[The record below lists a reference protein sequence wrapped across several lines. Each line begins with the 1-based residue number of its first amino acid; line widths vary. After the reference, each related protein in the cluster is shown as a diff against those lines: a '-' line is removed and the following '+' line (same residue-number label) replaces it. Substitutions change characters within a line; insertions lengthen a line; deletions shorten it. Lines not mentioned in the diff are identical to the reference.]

1 MAGGGFLGDDEPGE
15 IAEIN
20 VTPLVD
26 IMLVLLVI
34 FMATAT
40 YITSSSFEVELPK
53 AQSSSQ
59 QKPTGKAIQIVVHE
73 DGHLVVDDEKIES
86 DQLDAVLSKRISD
99 PNQVHAIVAADRHAH
114 YGTVVE
120 IIDHIRGHGIA
131 VFSLQVEHKH

>member
-1 MAGGGFLGDDEPGE
+1 MASGGFLADDEPGE

-26 IMLVLLVI
+26 IMLVLLVV

-40 YITSSSFEVELPK
+40 YITSGSLEVELPQ

-59 QKPTGKAIQIVVHE
+59 QKPSGKAIQIVVHE
-73 DGHLVVDDEKIES
+73 DGHLLVDNEKIES
-86 DQLDAVLSKRISD
+86 DELDALLMQRIQD
-99 PNQVHAIVAADRHAH
+99 PQQVHAIVAADRHAH

-120 IIDHIRGHGIA
+120 VIDHIRGHGIA
-131 VFSLQVEHKH
+131 VFSLQVEH

>member
-1 MAGGGFLGDDEPGE
+1 MASGGFLADDEPGE

-40 YITSSSFEVELPK
+40 YITSGSLEVELPQ

-59 QKPTGKAIQIVVHE
+59 QKPSGKAIQIVVHE
-73 DGHLVVDDEKIES
+73 DGHLLVDNEKIES
-86 DQLDAVLSKRISD
+86 DELDTLLMQRIQD
-99 PNQVHAIVAADRHAH
+99 PQQVHAIVAADRHAH

-120 IIDHIRGHGIA
+120 VIDHIRGHGIA
-131 VFSLQVEHKH
+131 VFSLQVEH